1 MSRARFYGL
10 MVAALSAA
18 AFSVPAMAGGGASG
32 IWQRT
37 DGKARVQFAPCGG
50 GYCGTIVWLRDPD
63 GPAKVGEQV
72 FFGMAQT
79 GPNKWTGSAYNP
91 EDGKTYD
98 GSMTLSGNRLTT
110 QGCALGGMI
119 CKTVYWTRH
128 G

>member
-1 MSRARFYGL
+1 MIGARMFGL
-10 MVAALSAA
+10 TVAAAVA
-18 AFSVPAMAGGGASG
+18 VTVAVPAMAGSALG

-37 DGKARVQFAPCGG
+37 DGQARVQFSPCNG
-50 GYCGTIVWLRDPD
+50 GYCGTIVWLRDPN
-63 GPAKVGEQV
+63 GPAHVGQQV
-72 FFGMAQT
+72 FFGMGQT
-79 GPNKWTGSAYNP
+79 GPNSWTGSAFNP